1 MLHLVNKNV
10 KQIELSGIR
19 KVFNKV
25 LNDPSIVNLTVGQ
38 PDFPTPQNVIKA
50 GIKSLEEERTGYTTN
65 SGLPDLRKAIAG
77 FVDRR
82 YGLKY
87 EPENEILVT
96 IGASEALD
104 IAFRTILDEGSE
116 VILPVPIYP
125 AYEPLIRLCGAIPV
139 FIDTRETGF
148 KLNAEM
154 IKTKLTDK
162 TRCVLLPYPSNPC
175 GSILE
180 KEELQE
186 IADLLRDK
194 EIFIISDEI
203 YSELT
208 YGTRHHSIASFPEMK
223 EKSIVINGLSKSHAM
238 TGWRIG
244 FALAPTYL
252 IEEMLKIHVYNTV
265 CATSTSQYAAL
276 EALSADLIEVEQ
288 MKEEYQKRRDYVFD
302 RVKSMGLDVSW
313 PDGAF
318 YLFPSIKNT
327 GMSSEEF
334 NEKLI
339 EQAKV
344 AVIPGSAFST
354 YGEGYIRISYA
365 SSMENLVEGL
375 NRLEKFLGIIKNSFS
390 GKMESVSA
398 AEHMS

>member
-10 KQIELSGIR
+10 RQIQVSGIR
-19 KVFNKV
+19 KVYNKV
-25 LNDPSIVNLTVGQ
+25 LNDPSIINLTVGQ
-38 PDFPTPQNVIKA
+38 SDFATPQQVINA
-50 GIKSLEEERTGYTTN
+50 GIKSLEEKRIGYTTN
-65 SGLPDLRKAIAG
+65 SGLPELRKAIAS

-87 EPENEILVT
+87 EPEDEILVT
-96 IGASEALD
+96 VGASEALD
-104 IAFRTILDEGSE
+104 IAFRTILDEGCE
-116 VILPVPIYP
+116 VILPAPIYP

-154 IKTKLTDK
+154 IKAKLTDK

-186 IADLLRDK
+186 IATLLIDK
-194 EIFIISDEI
+194 DIFIISDEI

-208 YGTRHHSIASFPEMK
+208 YGTRHHSIAVFPGMK

-244 FALAPTYL
+244 FALAPKYL

-265 CATSTSQYAAL
+265 CASSTSQYAAF
-276 EALSADLIEVEQ
+276 EALATDLPEVDR
-288 MKEEYQKRRDYVFD
+288 MISEYQNRRDYVYD
-302 RVKSMGLDVSW
+302 RVKAMGLDVNW

-318 YLFPSIKNT
+318 YLFPSIKKT
-327 GMSSEEF
+327 GLSSEEF
-334 NEKLI
+334 TDQLI
-339 EQAKV
+339 DEAKV
-344 AVIPGSAFST
+344 AVIPGNSFST
-354 YGEGYIRISYA
+354 FGEGYIRLSYA
-365 SSMENLVEGL
+365 NSMGILEEGL
-375 NRLEKFLGIIKNSFS
+375 NRLAQFLAKINS
-390 GKMESVSA
+390 KVDC
-398 AEHMS
+398 

>member
-19 KVFNKV
+19 KVFNRV

-38 PDFPTPQNVIKA
+38 PDFPTPQNVINA
-50 GIKSLEEERTGYTTN
+50 GIKSLEEKRTGYTTN

-116 VILPVPIYP
+116 VILPAPIYP

-208 YGTRHHSIASFPEMK
+208 YGTRHYSIASFPEMK

-375 NRLEKFLGIIKNSFS
+375 NRLENFLEKIKNSFS
-390 GKMESVSA
+390 EKMGSVSA
-398 AEHMS
+398 AEHRS